1 MKPLCPLGQTKLPA
15 AFRFAGLGTYY
26 SPFYIDTNDLILQA
40 VPQTDV
46 ASAFIDGA
54 WISFVVQLNTVLRT
68 VQADGLYEGILNLIN
83 YVSDPKISSSLGG
96 LLIEFC
102 TFNNVPLMD
111 DIELPV
117 SKEGTELEEGS
128 EEEGEENTGD
138 GARGGRK
145 GRRDS
150 VGVGDPSFSDPARNS
165 YEEQN
170 WLKHLGE
177 VLRIRREQLLS
188 RDQGENKGFEMST
201 SDKSEAMRSDN
212 DRGITITSNPTID
225 ASFSAQR
232 PSSSFSFSFST
243 CFSSCWTGF
252 LVVFYGFLA
261 LISCG
266 KLDYRQQKK
275 KGSNNSQKRKSTAT
289 VSATAVTSHQSLVKV
304 KDSFKMDQIMSFAE
318 ACKAIRNGKLTMGIV
333 VSHPKVLSDVYIAN
347 EEDYESGE
355 DYEDGDGDSGIPK
368 IGDAG
373 SSPSSRFR
381 RDLSTDSND
390 PTSLLNRV
398 KSGSQSSEV
407 SSTDLNPQM
416 VRAYGD
422 KADQISRFYKM
433 MQASEQNASDVA
445 TLGSER
451 DDIPSSSS
459 IMTGNNAFFSFDK
472 ASGARDDRSAN
483 TSKAGSFDVAKV
495 PPAVA
500 FPIRD
505 SEEETTLRSPLHS
518 SSPAG
523 GVDISS
529 FPPPTSPMTK
539 EQEKERRRASLK
551 MEKPITASSPADS
564 YTEFS
569 RQFTSGGGI
578 ASNRPSVAN
587 YDESIFPSI
596 MEEDE
601 TDETSL
607 TAERLK
613 TVNSTSD
620 TSVNIASLQKE
631 HQKYLSNDENDE
643 RGHED
648 DDDTEDAD
656 QGKQRKERRF
666 SDMNEPEEEEDS
678 EKATTGSRSRPVSG
692 LSTLGGNSS
701 KQVESQLSS
710 PSHKMEDSS
719 NIGGD
724 SSKHRSLL
732 VSNTATNINIST
744 PPRSFPTKKYSGGK
758 HRSSSKKKKAMV
770 RPSKKLIQNH
780 SLAPSCFQQP
790 VKAWRIEATNEY
802 EPITDGKL
810 GSKFIRHQ
818 QLLDVD
824 EGDNTRDSLSVLEE
838 NLPSATSPADKE
850 RRMELI
856 RDSFIENSDVY
867 RSSESQGKEGDNSSN
882 GGNRRSSLGM
892 LSSFFDTT
900 STSGGAGAANK
911 RQSMGE
917 SGRESIFPMFLQL
930 SFSGSRH
937 KAFQD
942 KNTPNNRKEGKQSPG
957 YNRDYDDGSAGG
969 EGGGNRKSGSRTV
982 VPSVKL
988 SSVVNGS
995 YLQKQLIYYYNNG
1008 FFLYYFKRFM
1018 IGSNVMPYGPKS
1030 FRKFFEI
1037 IAFFLCVSD
1046 MTLWIVMLINTI
1058 CASDDATACDN
1069 HFALIIVMSIWPGAF
1084 LLAPLMGLSAIM
1096 LGPSGTLARS
1106 YALWS
1111 RLAAIN
1117 NALMIFFTFKFFEL
1131 YSNSP
1136 GSFYLIIAVTTS
1148 RVFQCQ
1154 LVDLYVAHIE
1164 RLRYTRGWDGLH
1176 TSLFKTKDN
1185 KKEISL

>member
-1 MKPLCPLGQTKLPA
+1 
-15 AFRFAGLGTYY
+15 
-26 SPFYIDTNDLILQA
+26 LILQA

-83 YVSDPKISSSLGG
+83 FLSDSKISSSLGG

-102 TFNNVPLMD
+102 TFNNIPVMEE
-111 DIELPV
+111 IELPASSS
-117 SKEGTELEEGS
+117 SKEGTEEEGDD
-128 EEEGEENTGD
+128 EGEEKTGS
-138 GARGGRK
+138 GGQKGGKK

-150 VGVGDPSFSDPARNS
+150 GGIGGDPSFSDPARNS

-177 VLRIRREQLLS
+177 VLRIRREQLMN
-188 RDQGENKGFEMST
+188 RDQGGGGGGVENKGFEMST

-212 DRGITITSNPTID
+212 DRGGTIISNPTND

-232 PSSSFSFSFST
+232 PSSSSSFSFSA
-243 CFSSCWTGF
+243 CW
-252 LVVFYGFLA
+252 LACLMIFYRFLA

-266 KLDYRQQKK
+266 YLDYRSK
-275 KGSNNSQKRKSTAT
+275 KGRNTNLNKRKSVAA
-289 VSATAVTSHQSLVKV
+289 SASSTITSRQSMIKV
-304 KDSFKMDQIMSFAE
+304 KDSFKIDQIMSFPE

-355 DYEDGDGDSGIPK
+355 DYDEEGESGEEGSGGIRR
-368 IGDAG
+368 IGEMGGG
-373 SSPSSRFR
+373 SPTTRIR

-390 PTSLLNRV
+390 PTSLLNRA
-398 KSGSQSSEV
+398 KSGSQSSELGSV
-407 SSTDLNPQM
+407 DLNPQM

-433 MQASEQNASDVA
+433 MQASEQSSTD
-445 TLGSER
+445 TPPMGSER
-451 DDIPSSSS
+451 DDIPPYSSRTATASGA
-459 IMTGNNAFFSFDK
+459 GNNPFFSFDK
-472 ASGARDDRSAN
+472 AYGVNDPRSAN

-495 PPAVA
+495 PPTIAI
-500 FPIRD
+500 PIGRD
-505 SEEETTLRSPLHS
+505 EDDETTLRNPLHS
-518 SSPAG
+518 SP

-529 FPPPTSPMTK
+529 IPPPASPMTMTK

-551 MEKPITASSPADS
+551 MEKPIVASSPADS

-607 TAERLK
+607 TAERLR

-620 TSVNIASLQKE
+620 SSVNIVSLQKE
-631 HQKYLSNDENDE
+631 HQKYMSNDENE
-643 RGHED
+643 EGRKEGED
-648 DDDTEDAD
+648 DDDAD
-656 QGKQRKERRF
+656 DEETRERKERKERRF
-666 SDMNEPEEEEDS
+666 SDMNDSEDVEEDS

-692 LSTLGGNSS
+692 LSSLGGGGGGSS

-710 PSHKMEDSS
+710 PSHKMDDTSS

-724 SSKHRSLL
+724 SNKNRSALS
-732 VSNTATNINIST
+732 SNIANNINIST
-744 PPRSFPTKKYSGGK
+744 PPRSFPTKKYPGGSK
-758 HRSSSKKKKAMV
+758 HGSSSKKKKAAV

-810 GSKFIRHQ
+810 GSKYIRHQ
-818 QLLDVD
+818 QLLDLD
-824 EGDNTRDSLSVLEE
+824 ESDNTRDSLSVLEE
-838 NLPSATSPADKE
+838 NLPSTNSPADKE
-850 RRMELI
+850 RRMDLI
-856 RDSFIENSDVY
+856 RDSFIENSDAY
-867 RSSESQGKEGDNSSN
+867 RSSESHGKEGDGDSGGDST
-882 GGNRRSSLGM
+882 GNRRSSTAGR
-892 LSSFFDTT
+892 LSSFFET
-900 STSGGAGAANK
+900 SSSSGAATAAANK

-917 SGRESIFPMFLQL
+917 TGRESIFPMFLQL

-937 KAFQD
+937 KAFQE
-942 KNTPNNRKEGKQSPG
+942 KSGTNRRDGEGGKQSATG
-957 YNRDYDDGSAGG
+957 YNSDYGDGSARAGG
-969 EGGGNRKSGSRTV
+969 AGGNRKSGSRTV
-982 VPSVKL
+982 VSSVKL

-995 YLQKQLIYYYNNG
+995 YLQKQLNYFYNNG

-1018 IGSNVMPYGPKS
+1018 IGSNIMPYGPKS
-1030 FRKFFEI
+1030 FRKIFEV

-1046 MTLWIVMLINTI
+1046 LTLWIVMLINTI
-1058 CASDDATACDN
+1058 CASDDATACNN

-1084 LLAPLMGLSAIM
+1084 LLAPLMGLTAIM

-1117 NALMIFFTFKFFEL
+1117 NALMILFTFKFFEF